1 MHVDIFHI
9 RVNMPIITYICVSS
23 LVKKKNARILNYL
36 NVNLNERTS
45 FLSVLRSPC
54 MKSALDEC
62 MKKLV
67 KVGTHRNVDCTY
79 VGHSFFKRSRIYS
92 FNKSFILRNI
102 CARVEKSNVLMLLH
116 EKTDYE

>member
-1 MHVDIFHI
+1 
-9 RVNMPIITYICVSS
+9 
-23 LVKKKNARILNYL
+23 
-36 NVNLNERTS
+36 
-45 FLSVLRSPC
+45 

-102 CARVEKSNVLMLLH
+102 CASVEKSNVLMLLH